1 MCVRKL
7 LKVSGKTFLGSVMVN
22 CKCQFEWVVGCPD
35 EALSLGMPVRLFL
48 SEVNMSVCGFRTSRL
63 PSPMCLGIIQFWGA
77 WLEQKRVEAGIN
89 PFFPASLLELECLI
103 SSSLALRCWLRGCS
117 GLGTWPES
125 HHCLSSVSS
134 LQTADCGTSQPPWMQ
149 EPSPCNKSP
158 FVACWFCLSGEP

>member
-22 CKCQFEWVVGCPD
+22 CKCQFEWAVGCPD

-89 PFFPASLLELECLI
+89 PFFPASLLELEHLI
-103 SSSLALRCWLRGCS
+103 PSSLALRCGFLIGS
-117 GLGTWPES
+117 AGAQVLGLGLNHTIAFPQS
-125 HHCLSSVSS
+125 PACRQLTVGLLS
-134 LQTADCGTSQPPWMQ
+134 LHGCRSQVLVI
-149 EPSPCNKSP
+149 N
-158 FVACWFCLSGEP
+158 LLL